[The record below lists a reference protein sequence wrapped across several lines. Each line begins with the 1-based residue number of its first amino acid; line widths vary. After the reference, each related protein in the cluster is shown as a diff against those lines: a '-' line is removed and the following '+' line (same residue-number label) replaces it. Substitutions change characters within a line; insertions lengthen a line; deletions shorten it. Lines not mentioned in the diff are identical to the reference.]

1 MTCDDFQR
9 SYLEGE
15 TTAAGEAHLRG
26 CADCQR
32 VTPELDVLRAR
43 LGDPAVWEPP
53 GPELRGQVIAAVVS
67 AAGPSKRVEA
77 VTALAVD
84 CRRRGGVGGR
94 RRRRV
99 ARPHARSR

>member
-53 GPELRGQVIAAVVS
+53 GPELRGQVI
-67 AAGPSKRVEA
+67 EA
-77 VTALAVD
+77 VGL
-84 CRRRGGVGGR
+84 GGR
-94 RRRRV
+94 SVQRVDGGHGAGGGLPVPPRR
-99 ARPHARSR
+99 